1 MALQT
6 ISQPL
11 FADPSILART
21 PRTGLDREVLSAQR
35 RTTPSTMSA
44 GSSRK
49 AAENGTRAGTGS
61 VNGNFGKGDQD
72 RSTPAQATTA
82 STIRD
87 PASVTVIGKQG
98 EV

>member
-35 RTTPSTMSA
+35 RTTPSTMGA

-61 VNGNFGKGDQD
+61 VNGKGDQD

>member
-1 MALQT
+1 
-6 ISQPL
+6 
-11 FADPSILART
+11 
-21 PRTGLDREVLSAQR
+21 
-35 RTTPSTMSA
+35 MSA

-61 VNGNFGKGDQD
+61 VNGKGDQD